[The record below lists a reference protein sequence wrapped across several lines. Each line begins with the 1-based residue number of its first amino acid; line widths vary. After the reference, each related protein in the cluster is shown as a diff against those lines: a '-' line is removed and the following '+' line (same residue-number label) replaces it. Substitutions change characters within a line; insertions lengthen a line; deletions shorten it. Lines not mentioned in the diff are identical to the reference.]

1 MSKKKEQRC
10 KACKRIIMGESKT
23 GICPEC
29 ARKGKNMA
37 IGFFGIMGGVVLKCM
52 MDKKEKFSC
61 SFSCEGKVENGKSD
75 TIVYRKNFTLSERGV
90 NYPIGT

>member
-52 MDKKEKFSC
+52 MDKKE
-61 SFSCEGKVENGKSD
+61 
-75 TIVYRKNFTLSERGV
+75 
-90 NYPIGT
+90 